1 MNPLWNNIFHKKLE
15 EESIAYFL
23 GSVPIFS
30 DLGKRSRMHL
40 ESLMHLRT
48 YKAGEIIFETGDP
61 GSGMYVIRSGAVQ
74 IFNRSFN
81 NNGEIE
87 LARLGQK
94 GFFGETTLAAPSKR
108 TASARALEPTVLI
121 GLFRADINELA
132 KRSPAIAYKIMLSLS
147 RVISERLHFADLTL
161 SELRKQHP
169 ELFTGESSS

>member
-1 MNPLWNNIFHKKLE
+1 
-15 EESIAYFL
+15 
-23 GSVPIFS
+23 
-30 DLGKRSRMHL
+30 
-40 ESLMHLRT
+40 
-48 YKAGEIIFETGDP
+48 
-61 GSGMYVIRSGAVQ
+61 MYVIRSGAVQ
-74 IFNRSFN
+74 IFNRSLN

-87 LARLGQK
+87 LVRLGQK

-147 RVISERLHFADLTL
+147 RAISERLHFADLTL
-161 SELRKQHP
+161 SELRKRHP

>member
-30 DLGKRSRMHL
+30 DLGKRGRMQL
-40 ESLMHLRT
+40 ESLMHLLT
-48 YKAGEIIFETGDP
+48 YKADEVIFEAGDP

-74 IFNRSFN
+74 IFNRSN
-81 NNGEIE
+81 KNGDIE

-132 KRSPAIAYKIMLSLS
+132 KRNPAIAYKIMLSLS
-147 RVISERLHFADLTL
+147 RAISERLHFADRKLT
-161 SELRKQHP
+161 ELHQQHP
-169 ELFTGESSS
+169 EIFTGESS

>member
-30 DLGKRSRMHL
+30 DLGKRSRIHL

-48 YKAGEIIFETGDP
+48 YKADEVIFEAGDP

-74 IFNRSFN
+74 IFNRSN
-81 NNGEIE
+81 KNGDIE

-108 TASARALEPTVLI
+108 SASARTLEPTVLI

-132 KRSPAIAYKIMLSLS
+132 KSNPAVAYKIMLSLS
-147 RVISERLHFADLTL
+147 RVIGERLHFADRKLTD
-161 SELRKQHP
+161 LRQKQP
-169 ELFTGESSS
+169 ELFTGESS

>member
-30 DLGKRSRMHL
+30 DLGKRSRIQL

-48 YKAGEIIFETGDP
+48 YKADELIFTDGDP
-61 GSGMYVIRSGAVQ
+61 GSGMYVIRSGSVQ
-74 IFNRSFN
+74 IFNRSAK
-81 NNGEIE
+81 NGDIE
-87 LARLGQK
+87 LARLGKK

-132 KRSPAIAYKIMLSLS
+132 KRNPSIAYKIMLSLS
-147 RVISERLHFADLTL
+147 RAISERLHFADQKFND
-161 SELRKQHP
+161 LRQQHP
-169 ELFTGESSS
+169 EYFTGESTE